1 MQLNI
6 WIKKMNFIKKS
17 ILALSTLSLAAC
29 MSTQPPVITME
40 SNEVYQFDDDASF
53 ALNVAKMTRKT
64 AGLSDVALPEE
75 AQFKANGALVGAEYA
90 MSFLTGGLIDLAG
103 SMGAQSEADRAFNWK
118 PMLVFLGDLDN
129 PNVDADA
136 VKVVEA
142 ELTKTFEKSKNS
154 NYIGIMRLSAD
165 GRDNNFMFMFDGA
178 LCDKTGQPKL
188 KYDLANNSGQFINV
202 KREYEGS
209 CSTPVNIEVTGKVNY
224 QGEQKSVV
232 TVTFHGGYAGVT
244 DMAIATSGFAV
255 VPQTFGRWG
264 SGVKYT
270 VPAPY
275 VIHNNTM
282 FLFTKENSSFKL
294 N

>member
-1 MQLNI
+1 
-6 WIKKMNFIKKS
+6 
-17 ILALSTLSLAAC
+17 
-29 MSTQPPVITME
+29 
-40 SNEVYQFDDDASF
+40 
-53 ALNVAKMTRKT
+53 
-64 AGLSDVALPEE
+64 
-75 AQFKANGALVGAEYA
+75 
-90 MSFLTGGLIDLAG
+90 
-103 SMGAQSEADRAFNWK
+103 
-118 PMLVFLGDLDN
+118 MLRGQ
-129 PNVDADA
+129 NVDADA

-142 ELTKTFEKSKNS
+142 ELTKTFDKIENS

-188 KYDLANNSGQFINV
+188 KYDLAYNSGQFINV

-232 TVTFHGGYAGVT
+232 TVTFHGGYAGFT

-275 VIHNNTM
+275 VIHNDTM
-282 FLFTKENSSFKL
+282 YFFTKENSSFKL

>member
-1 MQLNI
+1 M
-6 WIKKMNFIKKS
+6 FI
-17 ILALSTLSLAAC
+17 
-29 MSTQPPVITME
+29 
-40 SNEVYQFDDDASF
+40 
-53 ALNVAKMTRKT
+53 
-64 AGLSDVALPEE
+64 
-75 AQFKANGALVGAEYA
+75 
-90 MSFLTGGLIDLAG
+90 
-103 SMGAQSEADRAFNWK
+103 
-118 PMLVFLGDLDN
+118 
-129 PNVDADA
+129 
-136 VKVVEA
+136 
-142 ELTKTFEKSKNS
+142 
-154 NYIGIMRLSAD
+154 
-165 GRDNNFMFMFDGA
+165 FDGA

-209 CSTPVNIEVTGKVNY
+209 CATPVNVEVTGKVNY
-224 QGEQKSVV
+224 EGEQQSVI
-232 TVTFHGGYAGVT
+232 TVTFHGGYAGFT